1 MKIKFIVLMSF
12 VFFSSCTFVPN
23 KETINNIG
31 LIKKNLYLNKEKKS
45 QYNSLN
51 IKQHKEIRSLA
62 NSLNSKYIVFIDP
75 GHGGKDPGAISP
87 KGNYEKHITLRASK
101 ILKKSLLKFK
111 NIKVFMSRHNDKYLY
126 LRDRINL
133 AHKVKAD
140 LFLSI
145 HADASKNKKARGISV
160 FSLSNIASDAEA
172 KKLARRENKS
182 DFVGNIKLKNND
194 PLVVGNLIKIFQR
207 ETMNQSSEFAKFVL
221 NDMTEYSL
229 YNRGHRFAG
238 FAVLKSP
245 QIPSILIE
253 LGFLTNANDEKKLLS
268 SKYLANLCDTIS
280 ISIVKFLKIR
290 EK

>member
-1 MKIKFIVLMSF
+1 MKINFILLISVF
-12 VFFSSCTFVPN
+12 FFSSCTYDSN
-23 KETINNIG
+23 ETKINSSTFT
-31 LIKKNLYLNKEKKS
+31 KKSLTLNQEKKS
-45 QYNSLN
+45 HFKTLSR
-51 IKQHKEIRSLA
+51 KKSEEIRSLIY
-62 NSLNSKYIVFIDP
+62 SLNTKHVVFIDP
-75 GHGGKDPGAISP
+75 GHGGKDPGAVSS

-101 ILKKSLLKFK
+101 ILQKSLSKYK
-111 NIKVFMSRHNDKYLY
+111 NVKVYLSRYNDKYLY
-126 LRDRINL
+126 LRDRIML

-145 HADASKNKKARGISV
+145 HADASKNKKAKGISI

-172 KKLARRENKS
+172 KKLAKRENKS
-182 DFVGNIKLKNND
+182 DFVGNMKLKNND

-207 ETMNQSSEFAKFVL
+207 ETMNQSAEFAKFVL
-221 NDMTEYSL
+221 NDLREYSL

-253 LGFLTNANDEKKLLS
+253 LGFLTNKDDEKKLLDT
-268 SKYLANLCDTIS
+268 KYLTNLCETIS

-290 EK
+290 EN